1 MPDKGRQADA
11 YLEQATTTLRAAEVL
26 FEDDPDE
33 FDAQIV
39 KNAYDALE
47 QALSAGIA
55 ADDLDV
61 PRRHPGKIQKFFEI
75 HDNDELEEIAFHWLS
90 RRDSAQYVDFEGGEL
105 AKPSDAFDVTD
116 AEQIIEDA
124 TRIIAFVRTI
134 FG

>member
-1 MPDKGRQADA
+1 MPDRERQADA
-11 YLEQATTTLRAAEVL
+11 YLEQAMTTLRAAEVL
-26 FEDDPDE
+26 FGDDPTE

-55 ADDLDV
+55 AEGLDI

-75 HDNDELEEIAFHWLS
+75 YDNDGLEEIAFHWLS

-105 AKPSDAFDVTD
+105 AKPSDAFDAAD

-124 TRIIAFVRTI
+124 TRIIAFVRTNV
-134 FG
+134 G